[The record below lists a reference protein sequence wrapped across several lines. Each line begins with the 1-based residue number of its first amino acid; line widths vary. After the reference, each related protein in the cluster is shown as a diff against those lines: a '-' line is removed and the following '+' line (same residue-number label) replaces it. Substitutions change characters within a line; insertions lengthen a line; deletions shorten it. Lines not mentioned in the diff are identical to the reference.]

1 MSRLIIPHNLFKQI
15 QGIVEATDTETGVR
29 LLGTKEEQDYL
40 IKHIIG
46 PGRNAE
52 QEMYSYECDNDHAE
66 EVFNK
71 LLQEDPNLKFLG
83 ELHVHPSGFLHL
95 SGQDRETIRK
105 VLKEYPEFI
114 AGVMQR
120 NPFRMYP
127 ILFSQEQ
134 PMEVLYDDIY
144 EKSRTTQAPGGQARM
159 CSRMWERWLCY
170 LRNACAGRRRQTD
183 AD

>member
-1 MSRLIIPHNLFKQI
+1 MSRLVIPPYLLKQV

-29 LLGTKEEQDYL
+29 LFGIKEGQDYL

-46 PGRNAE
+46 PGKNAE
-52 QEMYSYECDNDHAE
+52 LEMYSYECDNGYAE

-83 ELHVHPSGFLHL
+83 ELHVHPSGFAHL
-95 SGQDRETIRK
+95 SEHDRETIRE

-120 NPFRMYP
+120 NPFGIHP
-127 ILFSQEQ
+127 ILFPAEEK
-134 PMEVLYDDIY
+134 MEVIL
-144 EKSRTTQAPGGQARM
+144 
-159 CSRMWERWLCY
+159 
-170 LRNACAGRRRQTD
+170 
-183 AD
+183 